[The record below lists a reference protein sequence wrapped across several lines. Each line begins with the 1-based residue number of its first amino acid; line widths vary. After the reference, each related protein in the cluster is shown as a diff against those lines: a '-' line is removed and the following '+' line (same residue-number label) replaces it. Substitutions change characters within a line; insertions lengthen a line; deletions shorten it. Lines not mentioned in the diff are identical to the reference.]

1 MRQID
6 HPFILLVLKFILLV
20 LKFNDIN
27 DVSSARAAASTSTN
41 EFLVECSISEI
52 LIMMTRLSCLLLKRN
67 SSFGVI
73 TKNML

>member
-73 TKNML
+73 TQNML